1 MTIDQ
6 TAPPMQ
12 ASTQPGRLGRIGG
25 AAALVAAGT
34 FGYGIAMFATS
45 LADYTDPDMGFLER
59 IVLSS
64 EPGRGDFT
72 ALNGGDWQALCLI
85 GRQGDVAKAIAAAA
99 LTKAMADALL
109 DEYGAPDKN
118 MDASEFVLVYM
129 DNSGAAKAL
138 RHPHGFAFARE
149 GQAICTRADQPVL
162 AIPARVKLSP
172 YPK

>member
-1 MTIDQ
+1 MAARHSYPI
-6 TAPPMQ
+6 
-12 ASTQPGRLGRIGG
+12 PGIAGYFIAGLVLIAGVL
-25 AAALVAAGT
+25 ALVWYVAQ
-34 FGYGIAMFATS
+34 FSSEY
-45 LADYTDPDMGFLER
+45 DYTDPDMGFLER

>member
-1 MTIDQ
+1 MTRANDSSKLQYPI
-6 TAPPMQ
+6 
-12 ASTQPGRLGRIGG
+12 PGIAGYFIAGLVLIIGVL
-25 AAALVAAGT
+25 ALVWYVAQ
-34 FGYGIAMFATS
+34 FSSEY
-45 LADYTDPDMGFLER
+45 DYTDPDMAFLER

-109 DEYGAPDKN
+109 DEYGAPDKS
-118 MDASEFVLVYM
+118 MDASEFVIVYM
-129 DNSGAAKAL
+129 DKSGAAKAL